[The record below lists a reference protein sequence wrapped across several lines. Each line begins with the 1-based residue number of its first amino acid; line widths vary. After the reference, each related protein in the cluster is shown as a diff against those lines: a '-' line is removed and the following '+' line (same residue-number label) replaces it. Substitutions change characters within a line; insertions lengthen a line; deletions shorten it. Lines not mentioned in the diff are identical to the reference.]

1 MKDYGIPIPLVCTKY
16 GICKVKEANGTS
28 ITPYMYAFSNVGYL
42 MMELSGYGMD
52 GMDGIDLKLDDT
64 GRYWMIHD
72 T

>member
-1 MKDYGIPIPLVCTKY
+1 
-16 GICKVKEANGTS
+16 
-28 ITPYMYAFSNVGYL
+28 MYAFSNVGYL

-52 GMDGIDLKLDDT
+52 GMDGMDGMNGIDLKLDDT